1 MAKITAGV
9 STSHVP
15 AIGAALARPG
25 RLGHNRRAL
34 SISASSFTNRECSR
48 PPLPCSP
55 PLHACAFPA
64 SVAASLSSEAGA
76 VKLSGDNLAANLSR
90 QLAPVYLVSG
100 DEPLLVNEAAD
111 AIRARAR
118 SQGFTERELHVV
130 ERGFSWDELIAGS
143 RLMSLFAER
152 KIIEIRM
159 TNPTPG
165 EQGADAI
172 IELISQPSPDN
183 LVLIITGKMDGRVQS
198 SRWVSAIEKHGVVV
212 QIWPLELARLPAWI
226 RERLA
231 KQNLKADAD
240 AATLL
245 AERVEGNLL
254 AAHQEVEKLA
264 LLLPPGPVT
273 ADTIVEAVADSARFD
288 VLQLGDAA
296 MRGQTARALRVLEG
310 LRGEDVEPPIVL
322 WALNKDLQW
331 IARCQYLMR
340 RGQSADSAMNALY
353 VWRNRQPAMKQALA
367 RLRPA
372 TVRELLLSAERAD
385 RMIKGVILR
394 CDPWLEFERLVAG
407 LAGVK
412 LARVA

>member
-1 MAKITAGV
+1 M
-9 STSHVP
+9 
-15 AIGAALARPG
+15 
-25 RLGHNRRAL
+25 
-34 SISASSFTNRECSR
+34 
-48 PPLPCSP
+48 
-55 PLHACAFPA
+55 
-64 SVAASLSSEAGA
+64 
-76 VKLSGDNLAANLSR
+76 KLSGDNLAANLSR
-90 QLAPVYLVSG
+90 QLAPVYLISG

-111 AIRARAR
+111 AVRSKARA
-118 SQGFTERELHVV
+118 QGFTERELHTV
-130 ERGFSWDELIAGS
+130 ERGFDWDELLSQS
-143 RLMSLFAER
+143 RALSLFAER

-165 EQGADAI
+165 EAGADAI
-172 IELISQPSPDN
+172 IELVSQPSPDV
-183 LVLIITGKMDGRVQS
+183 LVLVITGKMDGRVQG
-198 SRWVSAIEKHGVVV
+198 SRWVGAIEKHGVVV

-231 KQNLKADAD
+231 KQNLKADAE
-240 AATLL
+240 AAAML

-264 LLLPPGPVT
+264 LLLPPGPVS
-273 ADTIVEAVADSARFD
+273 ADTIIDAVADSARFD

-331 IARCQYLMR
+331 IARCQHLMR

-353 VWRNRQPAMKQALA
+353 VWRNRQPAMKHALS

-372 TVRELLLSAERAD
+372 AVRELLLSLERAD
-385 RMIKGVILR
+385 RMIKGVIR
-394 CDPWLEFERLVAG
+394 SDPWLELERVVAG
-407 LAGVK
+407 LAGVR